1 MSAANER
8 ERRAAMYAERAERER
23 RLAAATGSLAHAA
36 AAKRAQ
42 ACADNYGAQ
51 LGLDGSSVPVPRP
64 QDDAATADQLA
75 LGDLD
80 VPVMHVL
87 ESGQRIQQEALTHTN
102 REA

>member
-1 MSAANER
+1 MSAP
-8 ERRAAMYAERAERER
+8 
-23 RLAAATGSLAHAA
+23 
-36 AAKRAQ
+36 
-42 ACADNYGAQ
+42 ADDFGAQ

-64 QDDAATADQLA
+64 QDDAPATDQLA

-80 VPVMHVL
+80 VPMVHVL